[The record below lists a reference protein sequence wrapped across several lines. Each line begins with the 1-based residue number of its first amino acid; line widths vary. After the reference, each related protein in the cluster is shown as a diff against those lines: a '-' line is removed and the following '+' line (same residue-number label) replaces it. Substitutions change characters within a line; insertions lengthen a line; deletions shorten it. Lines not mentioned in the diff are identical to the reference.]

1 MKISAEDLM
10 IMIPVASGFIAVLC
24 FFWCVILS
32 FKLRAAKKLAALLAE
47 QTADE
52 VAIIKDQLESA
63 TTQAAD
69 QARRLAW
76 LESRVRP
83 NTVLQEQ
90 ESKKTLVPAG
100 NLTVTERR
108 HRVLSLAR
116 RGMSVNTIAAM
127 LGEMPGEIELII
139 NLSRA
144 A

>member
-10 IMIPVASGFIAVLC
+10 ILIPVASGFIAALC
-24 FFWCVILS
+24 FLWCIILS
-32 FKLRAAKKLAALLAE
+32 FKLRATRKHAAALAE
-47 QTADE
+47 QVADE
-52 VAIIKDQLESA
+52 ITIFKEQLETVS
-63 TTQAAD
+63 TQAAD
-69 QARRLAW
+69 QGRRTAW

-83 NTVLQEQ
+83 NTLAA
-90 ESKKTLVPAG
+90 VPDSNKALIPTA

-116 RGMSVNTIAAM
+116 RGMSVHTIAAM

>member
-1 MKISAEDLM
+1 MKISGEDLM

-24 FFWCVILS
+24 FFWCIVLS
-32 FKLRAAKKLAALLAE
+32 FKLRAARKLAASLAE
-47 QTADE
+47 QVTDE
-52 VAIIKDQLESA
+52 VAIFKDQLETA

-69 QARRLAW
+69 QARRIAW
-76 LESRVRP
+76 LESRMRP

-90 ESKKTLVPAG
+90 ESKKALPPTA

>member
-10 IMIPVASGFIAVLC
+10 IMIPVVSGFIAALS
-24 FFWCVILS
+24 FFWCIILS
-32 FKLRAAKKLAALLAE
+32 FKLRTAQKQAAALAE

-52 VAIIKDQLESA
+52 ITIFKELLETVS
-63 TTQAAD
+63 TQSAD
-69 QARRLAW
+69 QARRIAW
-76 LESRVRP
+76 LESRMRP
-83 NTVLQEQ
+83 NTIA
-90 ESKKTLVPAG
+90 PAPEG
-100 NLTVTERR
+100 NKALIPTANLTVTERR

-116 RGMSVNTIAAM
+116 RGMSTNTIAAM